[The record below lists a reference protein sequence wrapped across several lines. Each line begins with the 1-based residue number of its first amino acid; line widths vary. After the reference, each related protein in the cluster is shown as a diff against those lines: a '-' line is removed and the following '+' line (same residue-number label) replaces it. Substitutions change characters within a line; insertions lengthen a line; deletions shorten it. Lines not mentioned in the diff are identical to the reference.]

1 MPAVVIIGGQWGDEG
16 KGRTVDFHSQ
26 YCSVIARYS
35 AGNNAGHTIMN
46 DQGKF
51 ALHVIPAGIFR
62 ADKICV
68 IGHGVVID
76 PGVVLDEI
84 DGLEERGVST
94 KNLRISRNAN
104 VIMPWHPL
112 IDRADENLR
121 GELAIGTTGTGTGP
135 AFHDK
140 VARTGIRVADL
151 LDRERFSERLKPVLD
166 YKNRILT
173 GLYGLEPLVYADVF
187 ETYLTY
193 GERLRSYADDTAA
206 IVQQAHDEGK
216 MILLEGAQGSLLDLD
231 TGTYPYV
238 TSSVPASIA
247 AGGPAGV
254 GLGPTAVQKVIGV
267 YKAYQT
273 RVGNGPMPTEI
284 FGQEAED
291 IRQGGGGVAGTGEFG
306 TTTGRARRIGW
317 FDGVLAKHTADIN
330 GITSVALTRLD
341 TLSHAD
347 EVKICTGYEIAGI
360 STETMPATLWGM
372 EQAKPVYE
380 TLDGWGEDVSDVRRF
395 SDLPKNARSFVKRI
409 ESLIGVTI
417 DMISVGPERDQAIVT
432 RDIFGTV
439 IEAHQ

>member
-166 YKNRILT
+166 YKN
-173 GLYGLEPLVYADVF
+173 
-187 ETYLTY
+187 
-193 GERLRSYADDTAA
+193 
-206 IVQQAHDEGK
+206 
-216 MILLEGAQGSLLDLD
+216 
-231 TGTYPYV
+231 
-238 TSSVPASIA
+238 
-247 AGGPAGV
+247 
-254 GLGPTAVQKVIGV
+254 
-267 YKAYQT
+267 
-273 RVGNGPMPTEI
+273 
-284 FGQEAED
+284 
-291 IRQGGGGVAGTGEFG
+291 
-306 TTTGRARRIGW
+306 
-317 FDGVLAKHTADIN
+317 
-330 GITSVALTRLD
+330 
-341 TLSHAD
+341 
-347 EVKICTGYEIAGI
+347 
-360 STETMPATLWGM
+360 
-372 EQAKPVYE
+372 
-380 TLDGWGEDVSDVRRF
+380 
-395 SDLPKNARSFVKRI
+395 
-409 ESLIGVTI
+409 
-417 DMISVGPERDQAIVT
+417 
-432 RDIFGTV
+432 
-439 IEAHQ
+439 